1 MGVLAAAAGV
11 MYAALALPWPGWR
24 RVGLLCAGL
33 LAALGFH
40 LAAQALAPSS
50 GLKAAYWP
58 GATPNGAPERSTDF
72 PWLSDATRIDAS
84 LDLRGEEFGV
94 YFFNDASRFNFG
106 ADVQPGRDQLPFS
119 VRWDGWLAAQSSG
132 PRRFVLESNGPAQV
146 WLDQTPLPGSNASV
160 DVSAGLHQLRV
171 DYARPEAKVP
181 MLRLQWQREPAG
193 ELVTVGGDDVRWRD
207 GDPGA
212 APGVAPLPGD
222 TAASVVASVLDVL
235 AILVAGVVAAT
246 WLTLGGRRLWRQ
258 RSPAA
263 WWRAALGL
271 LPLAFL
277 AYGLLLEA
285 PIAGRATILS
295 GLDDWLI
302 YESSARDILLNGLLM
317 DAGQGHA
324 APFYGQPLYPY
335 ALALAHKLTGESL
348 FGPIALQF
356 AALGAVVTGTAVLA
370 RRCFGGLLDGLVAA
384 AALLVLLQLEPEHFK
399 IARQLFNENL
409 YMPLVMASLV
419 VLVGLARRDRPPQ
432 FWKLLLAGGLLGLT
446 AISRSQFLLCV
457 PFALLVLWLAW
468 RRLSG
473 GWTGLLAAA
482 LVGIGLV
489 VAIVPVTARNW
500 IVSEQF
506 VPISSSGGASLLEF
520 HRPPPGLIDQQA
532 LQNDPLYNALHLDL
546 PTRTV
551 VAFARSD
558 PRGYVATLLPLA
570 AHSVGLPGRND
581 PGVYWPLLATTLL
594 YLGSFALGRTR
605 RLHVWP
611 VHAFVGTHLLIL
623 TLFEADTYGYR
634 LVMPMYAPMVAVA
647 AQVPLEMVRAMLRSR
662 AGAAMRSGEAPR
674 AARFAVAGWSAL
686 AVAALAWQAGSL
698 AQAWPDREASLHGL
712 GGTAAH
718 AVETAD
724 RVGAQAIYVASIDGT
739 PRRFGA
745 GSLPGLRYPWI
756 KWFDP
761 LRSLPLAPAGTT
773 AVYMLAELRGQAT
786 GTADLSACL
795 GAPDAASEVVI
806 SAESEKTACAS
817 DVLAR
822 APLGATFDG
831 LARIDA
837 LSAPPTSAAGAP
849 LETRLV
855 WQPLVAHPEP
865 RQISVQLN
873 DPIAGDGTLWGNGT
887 LELYPAQE
895 WQTDE
900 AVLSRIPV
908 ATDATA
914 IPQDYRISVG
924 MSPPRA
930 NAPPDLATW
939 QGTRTDRVP
948 VASVALTPGD
958 APPDAAL
965 PVDMRALEGPPL
977 VGGGLQLI
985 AARPLPPETA
995 VGSPLRVG
1003 LLWRAVQDGPSA
1015 TQVRVRLV
1023 DGGGEVLQESV
1034 LPLLGGRAAPSALH
1048 AGNVVRDEQ
1057 SIVVDARVPDE
1068 RVSLVVAL
1076 EDATQRL
1083 GSLNLT
1089 GRAHMMD
1096 TSGAAP
1102 LATFGSAMDLLN
1114 AKADPASLRAGE
1126 KLSVTLSW
1134 RGAARMQ
1141 QAYKVFVHV
1150 LDPSGQHVVAQRDAE
1165 PKNGDAPTTSWV
1177 PGEVLEDA
1185 YALDLPGGLPAGEYP
1200 VEIGVYDPRSGDR
1213 LNLASGD
1220 NHLVLP
1226 TRVTVR

>member
-1 MGVLAAAAGV
+1 L
-11 MYAALALPWPGWR
+11 
-24 RVGLLCAGL
+24 
-33 LAALGFH
+33 
-40 LAAQALAPSS
+40 
-50 GLKAAYWP
+50 
-58 GATPNGAPERSTDF
+58 
-72 PWLSDATRIDAS
+72 
-84 LDLRGEEFGV
+84 
-94 YFFNDASRFNFG
+94 
-106 ADVQPGRDQLPFS
+106 
-119 VRWDGWLAAQSSG
+119 
-132 PRRFVLESNGPAQV
+132 
-146 WLDQTPLPGSNASV
+146 
-160 DVSAGLHQLRV
+160 
-171 DYARPEAKVP
+171 
-181 MLRLQWQREPAG
+181 
-193 ELVTVGGDDVRWRD
+193 WRD
-207 GDPGA
+207 
-212 APGVAPLPGD
+212 
-222 TAASVVASVLDVL
+222 
-235 AILVAGVVAAT
+235 
-246 WLTLGGRRLWRQ
+246 
-258 RSPAA
+258 RSSTA
-263 WWRAALGL
+263 WWRASLGL

-277 AYGLLLEA
+277 AYGLLQEA

-317 DAGQGHA
+317 DGGQGHA

-335 ALALAHKLTGESL
+335 VLALAHELTGESL

-356 AALGAVVTGTAVLA
+356 AALGAVVVGTSVLA

-419 VLVGLARRDRPPQ
+419 VLVGLARREHPPQ

-468 RRLSG
+468 RRPGG
-473 GWTGLLAAA
+473 GWTALLAAA
-482 LVGIGLV
+482 LVGIGLL
-489 VAIVPVTARNW
+489 VAILPVTARNW

-532 LQNDPLYNALHLDL
+532 LQNDPLSNALHLDL

-558 PRGYVATLLPLA
+558 PRGYLATLLPLA
-570 AHSVGLPGRND
+570 AHSVGLQGRSD

-594 YLGSFALGRTR
+594 YLGSFALRRTR

-623 TLFEADTYGYR
+623 ALFEADTYGYR

-647 AQVPLEMVRAMLRSR
+647 AQVPLELVRAMLRSR
-662 AGAAMRSGEAPR
+662 AGAAMRSGDAPR

-698 AQAWPDREASLHGL
+698 VQAWPDREASLHGL
-712 GGTAAH
+712 GGAAAH
-718 AVETAD
+718 AVGTAD
-724 RVGAQAIYVASIDGT
+724 KVGAQAIYVAAIDGT

-761 LRSLPLAPAGTT
+761 LRSLPLSPGGTT
-773 AVYMLAELRGQAT
+773 SVYMLSELRGQSL
-786 GTADLSACL
+786 GVGDLTKCL
-795 GAPDAASEVVI
+795 GTPDGSGEVVV
-806 SAESEKTACAS
+806 SAESEKTACAA
-817 DVLAR
+817 DVLAQ

-831 LARIDA
+831 VARIDA
-837 LSAPPTSAAGAP
+837 LSVPPTAAAGDP
-849 LETRLV
+849 LETRLI
-855 WQPLVAHPEP
+855 WQPLIAHPEP

-873 DPIAGDGTLWGNGT
+873 DPTAGDATLWGNGT

-914 IPQDYRISVG
+914 IPQNYRISVG
-924 MSPPRA
+924 LSPPRP
-930 NAPPDLATW
+930 NASPDLATW

-948 VASVALTPGD
+948 VASVALTPGE
-958 APPDAAL
+958 APADAAL
-965 PVDMRALEGPPL
+965 PADMRALEGPPL
-977 VGGGLQLI
+977 VGGGLQLV
-985 AARPLPPETA
+985 AARPLPAEAA

-1015 TQVRVRLV
+1015 TQVRVRLI
-1023 DGGGEVLQESV
+1023 DGGGDVLQESV

-1057 SIVVDARVPDE
+1057 SIVVDARAPDE
-1068 RVSLVVAL
+1068 RVSLEVAL

-1089 GRAHMMD
+1089 GRAHVMD
-1096 TSGAAP
+1096 TSGAAA
-1102 LATFGSAMDLLN
+1102 LATFGEAMDLLA
-1114 AKADPASLRAGE
+1114 AKVEPAGD
-1126 KLSVTLSW
+1126 KPTVTLRW
-1134 RGAARMQ
+1134 RGAARMR
-1141 QAYKVFVHV
+1141 QAFKVFVHV

-1165 PKNGDAPTTSWV
+1165 PKNGEAPTTSWV
-1177 PGEVLEDA
+1177 VGEVLEDT
-1185 YALDLPGGLPAGEYP
+1185 YALVLPGGLPSGDYP
-1200 VEIGVYDPRSGDR
+1200 VEVGVYDPRSGDR
-1213 LNLASGD
+1213 LNLANGE
-1220 NHLVLP
+1220 NHLVLSA
-1226 TRVTVR
+1226 RVTVR